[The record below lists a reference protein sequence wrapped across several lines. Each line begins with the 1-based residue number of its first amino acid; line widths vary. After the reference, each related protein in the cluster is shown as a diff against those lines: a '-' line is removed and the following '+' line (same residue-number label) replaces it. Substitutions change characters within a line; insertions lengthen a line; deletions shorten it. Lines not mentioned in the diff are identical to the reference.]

1 MMDNIT
7 IVKQVMD
14 SESTETN
21 INIDYQDKIIRI
33 YSSKA
38 TVINRILRKW
48 YKPYKIDKLH
58 GEICSMT
65 FNVPT
70 NEITKFL
77 RGDIFRYDQ
86 N

>member
-1 MMDNIT
+1 MDNIT

-38 TVINRILRKW
+38 TVINRILRK
-48 YKPYKIDKLH
+48 
-58 GEICSMT
+58 
-65 FNVPT
+65 
-70 NEITKFL
+70 
-77 RGDIFRYDQ
+77 
-86 N
+86 